1 MKFVYPA
8 SDLDRYRN
16 MLATLGSF
24 WARTYTGT
32 DQLRSYVNATAEVVA
47 QSHLNVLELAA
58 SLSRFSI
65 PVFHTENWLPIPL
78 RRSNLKQGANST
90 TAFRFDR
97 TPNTFDMREK
107 QFNVPIETD
116 AFLYAVSPKLKSVY
130 QIFDRLIFPTVTFS
144 QNCDFVIDEENNA
157 LVFAQDP
164 FENKAFLRRGI
175 YNESGAL
182 VDEEIMLWGFKA
194 KLDYKYVF
202 EQFSYSLNLHLAS
215 SENAKNFTNA
225 VYSALLN
232 GGTTVTNFTDA
243 LSAICG
249 APVAK
254 TDGEV
259 VELIT
264 IDAQGLFIATD
275 KNVYRF
281 AAAATP
287 VVTVGQKLRTGDI
300 LIQAFEIVEFTQ
312 GDVPASISA
321 LALDQGFVSS
331 CFYGDLIFEN
341 KDVPLEVN
349 TNHPTGYTFVRFSV
363 SGFPVDVD
371 LFFDELHQRGIEAAQ
386 YAQDPCFEKPIKH
399 ATKDQ
404 FPVTGSP
411 DSVYMAE
418 DTGHFYKWQLT
429 NPAQLEFGYYAELT
443 TFERCHPPWEQFDK
457 FEVFPTRGNVNKIY
471 LAADTKKFYRWVVQ
485 TPSYPA
491 QGAYVYVPRPY
502 PLSKLGTLAHLLDKR
517 EQPDGE
523 PTADDLPK
531 KINPLGFLVK
541 NVFRNNVFVVLIRVS
556 ALGKNRLGLY
566 NIRHLRQVL
575 PPNVAAFFVYE
586 LDTITDRKNGA
597 DDLSDDISRFTG
609 MEPLQDAVPEVYV
622 HDRGVTV
629 STISGTCQ

>member
-24 WARTYTGT
+24 WARTYTGI
-32 DQLRSYVNATAEVVA
+32 DQLHSYVNATAEVVA

-58 SLSRFSI
+58 SLSRFHI

-78 RRSNLKQGANST
+78 RRSRIRAGSNST
-90 TAFRFDR
+90 TAFKFDR
-97 TPNTFDMREK
+97 TDYTFNTRQK

-116 AFLYAVSPKLKSVY
+116 SFSYAVDPKLKSVY
-130 QIFDRLIFPTVTFS
+130 QIFDKLIYPGVTLS

-164 FENKAFLRRGI
+164 FENPAFLRRGV
-175 YNESGAL
+175 YDANGAL
-182 VDEEIMLWGFKA
+182 VDEEIILWGFKA

-202 EQFSYSLNLHLAS
+202 EQFAYAINLHLKS
-215 SENAKNFTNA
+215 SENAKTFTNA
-225 VYSALLN
+225 IYSALLN
-232 GGTTVTNFTDA
+232 GGATISALNDA
-243 LSAICG
+243 MSAICG
-249 APVAK
+249 APIVK

-264 IDAQGLFIATD
+264 LDAHGLFISTD

-281 AAAATP
+281 AATAIP
-287 VVTVGQKLRTGDI
+287 VVEVGQRLRAGDV
-300 LIQAFEIVEFTQ
+300 LIRAFEIVEFTQ
-312 GDVPASISA
+312 GMAPATISA
-321 LALDQGFVSS
+321 LALDQGFVSA

-341 KDVPLEVN
+341 VDVPLEVD
-349 TNHPTGYTFVRFSV
+349 TNHPSGYTFVRFKV
-363 SGFPVDVD
+363 SGFPIDVD

-386 YAQDPCFEKPIKH
+386 YAQDPCFENPIKH
-399 ATKDQ
+399 PTKDQ
-404 FPVTGSP
+404 FPVTGSE
-411 DSVYMAE
+411 DAVYVAE
-418 DTGHFYKWQLT
+418 DTGYFYRWQIT
-429 NPAQLEFGYYAELT
+429 SPSKPEYGYYAELT
-443 TFERCHPPWEQFDK
+443 EFERCHPPWEQFDN
-457 FEVFPTRGNVNKIY
+457 FTSFPTRGNVNKIY
-471 LAADTKKFYRWVVQ
+471 LDADTGKFYRWVVQ
-485 TPSYPA
+485 TPAYPA
-491 QGAYVYVPRPY
+491 QGVYSYVPRPY
-502 PLSKLGTLAHLLDKR
+502 PFAKLGTLAHLLDKR
-517 EQPDGE
+517 AQPDGE
-523 PTADDLPK
+523 PTENDLPK

-556 ALGKNRLGLY
+556 SLGRDRLGLY

-597 DDLSDDISRFTG
+597 DDISDDIYKFTG
-609 MEPLQDAVPEVYV
+609 MEPLQDAVPEVYIN
-622 HDRGVTV
+622 DRGVTV